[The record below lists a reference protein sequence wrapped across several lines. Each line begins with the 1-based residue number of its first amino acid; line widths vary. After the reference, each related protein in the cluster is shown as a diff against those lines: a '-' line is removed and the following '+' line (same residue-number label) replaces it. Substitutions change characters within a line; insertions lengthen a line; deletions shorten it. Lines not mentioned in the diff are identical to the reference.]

1 MKKLAFLSMLAASL
15 FMGSCSKEIY
25 SHDEVMQTYRTK
37 EDVIK
42 QFGQPDEIL
51 ASVDT
56 VQWLYNCSPTSNF
69 AATGT
74 KVKIGGTYRS
84 SNQGRVLD
92 WKSSGKNFA
101 QRKGKTLVNVA
112 IIVGSVAIA
121 IVIISAL
128 AFDDMFDDFST
139 GLQL

>member
-1 MKKLAFLSMLAASL
+1 
-15 FMGSCSKEIY
+15 
-25 SHDEVMQTYRTK
+25 MQTFRTK

-56 VQWLYNCSPTSNF
+56 VQWLYNCSPSSNF
-69 AATGT
+69 AATRT

-84 SNQGRVLD
+84 SNGNYNVPRDVKQFSGYEQFVRFTMNNQGKVLD

-112 IIVGSVAIA
+112 IIVGAVAIVT
-121 IVIISAL
+121 VIIGSL
-128 AFDDMFDDFST
+128 AFNDMFDDFSI